1 MAHSS
6 FPVEI
11 NVFSCGKYHPKPI
24 ELNNE
29 VTRKPLTIVTPLE
42 EGEFPVLILLHGFL
56 LDRDF
61 YSQLSCHIASHG
73 FIIVVPQLY
82 EGLYIGFDADVDV
95 ESAAEITNWLP
106 EGLQQVLP
114 SQVKAN
120 LTKIGLAGHSRGGKA
135 AFALVLNRLNT
146 KLNLKFSA
154 LIGIDPVDGLDKWKQ
169 TQPKVLTYVPHSF
182 DLEMPVMVIGS
193 GLGEFPIIPIWPFRP
208 CAPEGVNHKNFYNE
222 CRKPACYFVVKDYGH
237 LDVLDTKT
245 TGPTGVA
252 TYCMCKSGKTRNPM
266 RIFVG
271 GAVVTFLKA
280 SFDGDFSY
288 LMAIKDDE
296 NSPVSLQTVDY
307 ML

>member
-11 NVFSCGKYHPKPI
+11 NVFSCGK
-24 ELNNE
+24 
-29 VTRKPLTIVTPLE
+29 
-42 EGEFPVLILLHGFL
+42 
-56 LDRDF
+56 DF

-73 FIIVVPQLY
+73 FIVVVPQLY
-82 EGLYIGFDADVDV
+82 EGLLIGFDADVDV

-135 AFALVLNRLNT
+135 AFSLLLNRLNT

-182 DLEMPVMVIGS
+182 DLEIPVMVIGS

-208 CAPEGVNHKNFYNE
+208 CAPEE
-222 CRKPACYFVVKDYGH
+222 
-237 LDVLDTKT
+237 T
-245 TGPTGVA
+245 TGLIGADTN
-252 TYCMCKSGKTRNPM
+252 CMCKSGKTRDPM

-280 SFDGDFSY
+280 SFDRDFSY
-288 LMAIKDDE
+288 LMALKDDKR
-296 NSPVSLQTVDY
+296 SPVSLQTVDF